1 MQEILHA
8 FGIDW
13 RLIVIQI
20 FNFGVLAGV
29 LWYFLYTPV
38 LKLLNEREAKIKKGI
53 TDAEE
58 ATRAR
63 EDADTEKTVIL
74 KDAHAEASQIVA
86 RGTAHAEDKERTL
99 IAEAND
105 KITRDI
111 ASAQVRAQEIQA
123 KAIKDSEAE
132 IAKLAILGAEK
143 VLQRELSK

>member
-38 LKLLNEREAKIKKGI
+38 LKLLNDREEKIKKGI
-53 TDAEE
+53 LDAEE
-58 ATRAR
+58 AGRALR
-63 EDADTEKTVIL
+63 DADAEKTLII
-74 KDAHAEASQIVA
+74 KGAHTEASQIVQ
-86 RGTAHAEDKERTL
+86 RGTVHAEEKEKAIL
-99 IAEAND
+99 HDASEKIA
-105 KITRDI
+105 RDI
-111 ASAQVRAQEIQA
+111 ASAKARSEEL
-123 KAIKDSEAE
+123 KELAIKESESE

-143 VLQRELSK
+143 VLMKELSK

>member
-20 FNFGVLAGV
+20 FNFGLLASV

-38 LKLLNEREAKIKKGI
+38 LKILSERESTIKKGLK
-53 TDAEE
+53 DAED
-58 ATRAR
+58 AHRAR
-63 EDADTEKTVIL
+63 NEADDAKTAII
-74 KDAHAEASQIVA
+74 KEAHAEASQIVQ
-86 RGTAHAEDKERTL
+86 RGTAYAEEKERVL
-99 IAEAND
+99 IAEATE

-111 ASAQVRAQEIQA
+111 ASAKARAEEIQA